1 MSEHHPGYEKE
12 VKEVAK
18 KAEKEQEHHHG
29 KSRPRS
35 QAPRSEYPPTGPF
48 PPALEFG
55 GSIPPPESA
64 TLGGGSG
71 TAATSIVARKS
82 ETETGQRQEK
92 EQQPGSRE
100 RRRGGESGSGGGEG
114 GRGGSGQGQGSGE
127 QPIYLTINYGGKTVK
142 VEYIPVK
149 GYVLINGE
157 PVSLSKLNEIITKL
171 ENSSDPVLR
180 ELARKYLEVLTER
193 KKFEEK
199 LALSP
204 ELAELAPE
212 RTSNEQKMLWF
223 KQALLGTAISLYLMW
238 HDKKFAEA
246 ALKLVSEVKHPAV
259 VGSLEGLVPYMYR
272 LIELTHYK
280 PLGVVKHGNETVY
293 IAVRYDKHGVPHYM
307 IFIPATYHRETLYE
321 YVFKR
326 HPLPRGQE
334 PYPLPETPT
343 SLPVLTTKTVVLGNK
358 NVLNILTQAAN
369 TVISKHFQS
378 WFTKN
383 VAPIVHSYLSEIYT
397 NIAKI
402 RQKLVQT
409 YMQYVKQ
416 VNSYIKNIIQ
426 TYGGLTP
433 QAIQLINK
441 YSLDLWNKIKSKL
454 TTRYKSYGINIGKP
468 LLLELE
474 NGKVVMKYEFPDVT
488 TETFNVVSRELY
500 SKYSTKLR
508 EKFGGNVTLSPAK
521 FTTATIGNQKYIVLQ
536 NWENLVEANLNTKS
550 VLMLTKGGST
560 LSHTLNY
567 IAEPLR
573 EAETAYSNF
582 METLRRQLSKE
593 ASALY
598 AAARESRSEKDFKK
612 YLGALR
618 RDYLIALRHG
628 LYREAEKIHSYIEKL
643 MEERKELKKLAES
656 MSPWWAG
663 FRAFEAEF
671 LPTGETLYKAM
682 YLGPIVAGKLLKMK
696 NPLARISGAALL
708 FASSLPEL
716 NALGPIYWLSPGLY
730 KKIYESG
737 LKTIEGEEARVAK
750 ELKAVSLYGTG
761 TQKLAVNIGGAVG
774 AVLNIGQ
781 GVGEGLPIAISS
793 LTGSHWFSKEARELI
808 MWRRAAQ
815 AGIKVPYIGEL
826 KVEDIAGLVSP
837 FIVEGAVEAA
847 TKVAGRLAEVSPRLA
862 SILTRAAEAVPKYFE
877 LTPEAQA
884 LKGIIGGARRLWTRL
899 SEIPEIRNLL
909 SKVPIKIVSREELP
923 LLRLKEK
930 IEWLREKIPIG
941 KRGKEEIKIAKIEIP
956 VAKLSLTPGGKLI
969 VETELKELELPVP
982 ESYIETLKGIAKG
995 VPEGARPGVRPEA
1008 HEVYTKGTVLFV
1020 KSRSGRLLPLYAG
1033 IYLNEKDVN
1042 EILEKLP
1049 EDVVKKLREGKT
1061 VEVYPVAA
1069 LYNGKLTI
1077 MPEVPKLLK
1086 RGLELEAPIREI
1098 NAGVSPE
1105 MRLRKITKIVVEPER
1120 RLTLTE
1126 IEAEGEL
1133 HGAKIRRRMLLV
1145 EEEGR
1150 ERRRTLKM
1158 LSEERTA
1165 LREKIYVEKGTGK
1178 IETRPYTS
1186 PEEAGAGLS
1195 AMSIAKIREK
1205 PGGALETP
1213 YGEVAPFLREERTRI
1228 VPFRL
1233 VREGDWTYL
1242 EAGRERILL
1251 SRGREMPE
1259 VTEVSDRELKITL
1272 PDREYRTAVLKTEK
1286 DGVYLELEKGKEK
1299 IKVPIYAVEYRNGEL
1314 HLHIDRENEIVLRVP
1329 KRYSSTIYRFL
1340 EEARES
1346 IARRYVTPRNK
1357 IEITNV
1363 SERAP
1368 APREVKETKV
1378 KEEGEKTNMKSLG
1391 NKEGGVTVAAVSA
1404 ESSPISIVE
1413 AEKLAETL
1421 DREGKVELNVGGE
1434 KIRIVKQGNTI
1445 SIECP
1450 EIPVR
1455 DIRDIQKM
1463 EAILAA
1469 LRRIVSRYGIYVTW
1483 RYDPLRH
1490 AVRLEIVSNSV
1501 RMEPILLTAVTQ
1513 AALSLASKRGIIS
1526 QTLSRTYRVRR
1537 YKRIHRPSTE
1547 VTKVETGKVEASSP
1561 GTAPAATSASTQ
1573 AVSPAEITFSVLS
1586 AAVQS
1591 AVAQTSLFPG
1601 FPVAVSGPGSIKYRL
1616 PSEVSWELP
1625 RLLNM
1630 LASTLGLEV
1639 ESPPVIRQVLV
1650 L

>member
-1 MSEHHPGYEKE
+1 MAEHHPGYEKE

-18 KAEKEQEHHHG
+18 KAEKEQEHHRAG
-29 KSRPRS
+29 SRPRS
-35 QAPRSEYPPTGPF
+35 QTPRNEYYPTGPF

-55 GSIPPPESA
+55 GAIPPPENA
-64 TLGGGSG
+64 TSGGGSG
-71 TAATSIVARKS
+71 TATTSIVARKS
-82 ETETGQRQEK
+82 ETETGHRQE
-92 EQQPGSRE
+92 ERQQSGSRE
-100 RRRGGESGSGGGEG
+100 RRRGAESGGGGEG
-114 GRGGSGQGQGSGE
+114 GGGSGQGQESGE

-142 VEYIPVK
+142 VEYIPAK

-180 ELARKYLEVLTER
+180 ELARKYLEVLNER
-193 KKFEEK
+193 KKFEER

-238 HDKKFAEA
+238 HDKKFAED

-259 VGSLEGLVPYMYR
+259 VGSFEGLVPYMYR
-272 LIELTHYK
+272 LIEFTHYK
-280 PLGVVKHGNETVY
+280 PLGVVKYGNGTLY
-293 IAVRYDKHGVPHYM
+293 IGVRYDKYGVPHYM
-307 IFIPATYHRETLYE
+307 ILIPTTYHKETLYE
-321 YVFKR
+321 NVFNR

-343 SLPVLTTKTVVLGNK
+343 SLSVLTTKTVVLGNK
-358 NVLNILTQAAN
+358 NVLNILSQAAN
-369 TVISKHFQS
+369 TVINQHFQS
-378 WFTKN
+378 WFKKN
-383 VAPIVHSYLSEIYT
+383 VAPIVHSYLNDIYT

-441 YSLDLWNKIKSKL
+441 YSLDLWNKIKSRL
-454 TTRYKSYGINIGKP
+454 TTEYKNYGISPGKP

-474 NGKVVMKYEFPDVT
+474 NGKVVMRYEFPDVT
-488 TETFNVVSRELY
+488 TETFNAVSKQLY
-500 SKYSTKLR
+500 SKYSTKLK
-508 EKFGGNVTLSPAK
+508 EKFGNNVMLSPAK
-521 FTTATIGNQKYIVLQ
+521 FTTVTIGNQKYIVLQ

-573 EAETAYSNF
+573 EAESAYSNF
-582 METLRRQLSKE
+582 IETLREELSKE
-593 ASALY
+593 ASTLY
-598 AAARESRSEKDFKK
+598 TAAKEARSEKDFKK
-612 YLGALR
+612 YLDVLR
-618 RDYLIALRHG
+618 RDYLIALKHG

-643 MEERKELKKLAES
+643 LEERKELRKLARS
-656 MSPWWAG
+656 ISPWWAG

-682 YLGPIVAGKLLKMK
+682 YLGPIVAGRLLKMK
-696 NPLARISGAALL
+696 NPLLRISGATLL

-730 KKIYESG
+730 KKIYKSG
-737 LKTIEGEEARVAK
+737 LKLIEGEEARVAK
-750 ELKAVSLYGTG
+750 ELKAISLYGTG
-761 TQKLAVNIGGAVG
+761 SQKLAVNIGGAVG

-781 GVGEGLPIAISS
+781 GIGEGIPVAVSS
-793 LTGSHWFSKEARELI
+793 FTGSHWFSKEARELI

-815 AGIKVPYIGEL
+815 AGIKIPYIGEV

-837 FIVEGAVEAA
+837 FIIEGAVEAA
-847 TKVAGRLAEVSPRLA
+847 TKVAGRIAEVSPRLA

-877 LTPEAQA
+877 LTPEALA
-884 LKGIIGGARRLWTRL
+884 LKGIIGGARKLWTKL

-923 LLRLKEK
+923 LLRIKERL
-930 IEWLREKIPIG
+930 EWLREKIPIG

-969 VETELKELELPVP
+969 VETELRELELPVP

-1020 KSRSGRLLPLYAG
+1020 KSRSGKLLPLYAG
-1033 IYLNEKDVN
+1033 IYLNEKDIN

-1049 EDVVKKLREGKT
+1049 EDVVKRLREGKT
-1061 VEVYPVAA
+1061 VEIYPVAA

-1086 RGLELEAPIREI
+1086 RGLELETPIREV
-1098 NAGVSPE
+1098 NAGVAPE

-1133 HGAKIRRRMLLV
+1133 HGAKIRRRALLV

-1158 LSEERTA
+1158 ITEEKTM
-1165 LREKIYVEKGTGK
+1165 LREKIYEEKGTGK
-1178 IETRPYTS
+1178 VETRPYTS
-1186 PEEAGAGLS
+1186 PEETGAGLS

-1228 VPFRL
+1228 VPFR
-1233 VREGDWTYL
+1233 VVKEGGWTYL

-1251 SRGREMPE
+1251 SHGREMPE

-1272 PDREYRTAVLKTEK
+1272 PDREYRTAVLKAER
-1286 DGVYLELEKGKEK
+1286 DGVYLELEKGEEK

-1346 IARRYVTPRNK
+1346 ITRRYVTPRNK
-1357 IEITNV
+1357 IEVTNV

-1378 KEEGEKTNMKSLG
+1378 KEEGEKTNMRNLESRG
-1391 NKEGGVTVAAVSA
+1391 GGVTVAAVSA

-1421 DREGKVELNVGGE
+1421 DREGKVELNVDGE

-1450 EIPVR
+1450 EIPIR
-1455 DIRDIQKM
+1455 DIRDIQRM

-1469 LRRIVSRYGIYVTW
+1469 LRRIVSRYGIYITW

-1490 AVRLEIVSNSV
+1490 AVRLEIVGNSV
-1501 RMEPILLTAVTQ
+1501 RMEPMLLNAVAEAT
-1513 AALSLASKRGIIS
+1513 LSLSKKRRLRPAPSG
-1526 QTLSRTYRVRR
+1526 RYRVRR
-1537 YKRIHRPSTE
+1537 YKRIYRPSTE
-1547 VTKVETGKVEASSP
+1547 VTKVETGKVEVSSP
-1561 GTAPAATSASTQ
+1561 GTAPAATSASAQ
-1573 AVSPAEITFSVLS
+1573 AVSPAEITFTVLS

-1601 FPVAVSGPGSIKYRL
+1601 FPVPVSGPGNIKYRL
-1616 PSEVSWELP
+1616 PGEVGWELP

-1630 LASTLGLEV
+1630 LARVLGV
-1639 ESPPVIRQVLV
+1639 AVGSPPVIKQVLV